1 MPFPA
6 RKHKFIIYFCETK
19 FKGIKKTLKI
29 LRISVA
35 LITIIFATIPILLQS
50 SKIQDVVTH
59 TIIHELSNKLH
70 TQVSV
75 GKIEYK
81 LFNEIAIH
89 NLYVEDQQQDTLL
102 FTKQASARFNFW
114 KFFRGKIL
122 FTSVVFNELNAN
134 LVVDSTGHSNLDF
147 VIQAFK
153 KPQKTDS
160 TNIEYHI
167 KHFELVNSSFA
178 YTNYKNYKEVR
189 QHVLNANKLKFKS
202 INTDISLNVFKR
214 DTLSAEII
222 SFNAIE
228 KSGLIIK
235 NLATKIYGSNNG
247 LTIPEF
253 DLQLP
258 ASRLHLED
266 VSLKLD
272 SLADLKNIVEKV
284 RWNAPISNSYVTLDD
299 LKAIIP
305 EFKNSKGIA
314 TLKGLITGRISS
326 MKFKKLEVKYGK
338 SFLFN
343 ADVDINGLPNLDEA
357 FIYGQI
363 NELHFEKSDVQ
374 DFISDLSKKPFVLPK
389 ELNLLGLVRYK
400 GNITGFL
407 SNLVA
412 YGNLNTNLGSVSTD
426 ILLQFENNFQDL
438 KYNGTIKSGGFQI
451 GKLLANKQLG
461 KVSFDLNTNGTKKE
475 KKDFQGVIKA
485 KVPLLEF
492 NDYSYNDIQFSGKY
506 DGNGFNGKVEV
517 QDENINAHFNGMI
530 DLTQKLPVFDF
541 DLKILNTNL
550 YALHLIK
557 KYPGATLSFNGKT
570 NMVGNSLDNIN
581 GFLRFDS
588 IIFKNKNKILNIEN
602 IQLTSRIEAN
612 SSYIGVSS
620 DIVNGAFNGNFKYST
635 IGETINQI
643 VEKYLPALGAIS
655 KNTKDRL
662 PNHIDVNLQIENT
675 KTISEVMELP
685 YTLEGI
691 STLKGYIDEKSNR
704 IELKGNIPTLR
715 SNKLQFDNITVNC
728 ENLNKQLNLTSRAQ
742 LQESEGLINIFLL
755 ASAAKD
761 SVKTHLGWQNN
772 QKITNAGDIQM
783 AALFRNES
791 GKIATQVSVLPT
803 QIIILDSVWNIH
815 ASKIDLNTDSTIQ
828 VHNFLFDNKKQ
839 FIQIDG
845 KASKNQD
852 DSLIVNMNDLN
863 LEYILNLA
871 RLKGITIGG
880 FVSGKVNLFNLL
892 SQPIYEANLRVKD
905 VKLNHKLIGNARL
918 NSSWDKT
925 NKQLLANGIFTND
938 KNETI
943 ALADGVFVP
952 KTDSLDFMIDARN
965 LSIEFLTPYFESV
978 VQNVKGYG
986 TGKIRMFGPS
996 KFLGFEG
1003 NAFVDKGQAS
1013 VKMLKTSYFF
1023 NDTVR
1028 LTRKTIKFKNVK
1040 IYDQERNQG
1049 TMNGLMTHNGI
1060 FKEMLYDVNIKARNL
1075 LAMNTKTEDN
1085 DYLFGKAYANGTV
1098 HIFGDEKEA
1107 NIIVDAV
1114 SQPKTKCYIN
1124 MGGASNA
1131 SDNSFIKFKSKTEI
1145 KEIVIPKSITSNF
1158 NVKVDLRID
1167 VTPDAEM
1174 ELIIDPKGGD
1184 IITGKGNGNLRVEF
1198 DTFSDIKLY
1207 GTYTIDNGYYLFTLQ
1222 NFIRKE
1228 FKIDQGSTISW
1239 TGDPFNAQV
1248 NIRALYP
1255 LTASLR
1261 DLLDE
1266 SELSSISRTSVPVNC
1281 VLKLNESL
1289 MKPTINFDIILP
1301 SSEERVKQLV
1311 KSVINTDE
1319 MMNRQILYLL
1329 VFNKFYRPDNV
1340 ASSSPTNN
1348 LGTNEAFSFAFSTFS
1363 AQINSLLSQMI
1374 KSNNFS
1380 FGIDYRQSD
1389 QISRDIQ
1396 AQILYQPTNRWL
1408 VNGNFG
1414 YRNDINSTNTNRFI
1428 SDVDIEYLLSEGGKI
1443 RLKGYSHTVDRYR
1456 LTNNGTT
1463 SQGFGFIY
1471 KEDFSTVDELF
1482 KYYWRILSGKP
1493 KTETNNETT
1502 TNN

>member
-1 MPFPA
+1 MI
-6 RKHKFIIYFCETK
+6 RYRNHKFIIYFCETK

-35 LITIIFATIPILLQS
+35 LIIIIFATLPILLQS
-50 SKIQDVVTH
+50 SKIQRFVTQ

-70 TQVSV
+70 SKVTA

-89 NLYVEDQQQDTLL
+89 DLYVEDQQQDTLL

-114 KFFRGKIL
+114 KFFDGKIL
-122 FTSVVFNELNAN
+122 FTSIEFNELYGN
-134 LVVDSTGHSNLDF
+134 LVVDTAGHSNLDF

-160 TNIEYHI
+160 TNVEYRI
-167 KHFELVNSSFA
+167 DRFKLINSAFS
-178 YTNYKNYKEVR
+178 YTNHKNYKEVSR
-189 QHVLNANKLKFKS
+189 NLFNANKLKFNS
-202 INTDISLNVFKR
+202 INADVSLDVFKK
-214 DTLSAEII
+214 DTLSAEIY
-222 SFNAIE
+222 SFSAIE
-228 KSGLIIK
+228 QSGLVIKSFATKIHGSNKGLII
-235 NLATKIYGSNNG
+235 
-247 LTIPEF
+247 PEL

-266 VSLKLD
+266 ISLKID
-272 SLADLKNIVEKV
+272 SLADLKHLTTKV
-284 RWNAPISNSYVTLDD
+284 KWNAPITDAYVSLAD
-299 LKAIIP
+299 LKSFVP
-305 EFKNSKGIA
+305 EFANIHSVA

-326 MKFKKLEVKYGK
+326 LRFQKMEVKYGK
-338 SFLFN
+338 SFVFK
-343 ADVDINGLPNLDEA
+343 ADVDINGLPYLDEA

-363 NELHFEKSDVQ
+363 NELHFEKRDVQ

-389 ELNLLGLVRYK
+389 ELNQLGLIRYK

-438 KYNGTIKSGGFQI
+438 KYNGTVKSTSFQI
-451 GKLLANKQLG
+451 GKLLNNKQLG
-461 KVSFDLNTNGTKKE
+461 KVSFDFNTKGSKKE
-475 KKDFQGVIKA
+475 KKSFQGEIKA
-485 KVPLLEF
+485 KVPIFEF
-492 NDYSYNDIQFSGKY
+492 NDYSYRDIQFGGKY
-506 DGNGFNGKVEV
+506 DGNGFDGKVDV
-517 QDENINAHFNGMI
+517 QDDNIHAHFNGII

-541 DLKILNTNL
+541 ELKLLNTNL
-550 YALHLIK
+550 NALHLIK
-557 KYPGATLSFNGKT
+557 NYPGATLSFIGKT

-588 IIFKNKNKILNIEN
+588 IVFDNKDKILTVDNV
-602 IQLTSRIEAN
+602 QLTSRIEPN

-620 DIVNGAFNGNFKYST
+620 DYINGAFSGNFKYST
-635 IGETINQI
+635 IGQTINQI
-643 VEKYLPALGAIS
+643 VQKYLPALGAIS
-655 KNTKDRL
+655 KNNKNRS
-662 PNHIDVNLQIENT
+662 PNHIDVDLRIENT
-675 KTISEVMELP
+675 KAISDVLALP

-691 STLKGYIDEKSNR
+691 STIKGFIDEKSNR
-704 IELKGNIPTLR
+704 IELKGNVPILK
-715 SNKLQFDNITVNC
+715 SNKLQFDNITLHC
-728 ENLNKQLNLTSRAQ
+728 ENLNQKLSLTSRAQ
-742 LQESEGLINIFLL
+742 LQENAGLINIFLL

-761 SVKTHLGWQNN
+761 SLKTQLGWQNN
-772 QKITNAGDIQM
+772 QQITNAGDIQL
-783 AALFRNES
+783 ATKFRNEA
-791 GKIATQVSVLPT
+791 GKIAAQVSILPT
-803 QIIILDSVWNIH
+803 QVIITDSVWNIH
-815 ASKIDLNTDSTIQ
+815 ASKIDLNTDSTIH
-828 VHNFLFDNKKQ
+828 VRNFLFDSQKQ
-839 FIQIDG
+839 FVKIDG
-845 KASKNQD
+845 VASKKTS
-852 DSLIVNMNDLN
+852 DSLTVSMNDLN
-863 LEYILNLA
+863 LDFILRLTK
-871 RLKGITIGG
+871 LKGISIGG
-880 FVSGKVNLFNLL
+880 FVSGKATLFNLL
-892 SQPIYEANLRVKD
+892 TQPIYEADLSVKD
-905 VKLNHKLIGNARL
+905 VKLNHKLIGDAKL
-918 NSSWDKT
+918 YSTWDKA

-943 ALADGVFVP
+943 ALANGVFVP
-952 KTDSLDFMIDARN
+952 KTDSLDFMIDAHN

-978 VQNVKGYG
+978 VQNVKGWG

-1003 NAFVDKGQAS
+1003 NAFIDKGQAS
-1013 VKMLKTSYFF
+1013 VKMLKTTYFF

-1028 LTRKTIKFKNVK
+1028 LKRKTIEFRNVK
-1040 IYDQERNQG
+1040 VYDQERNQG
-1049 TMNGLMTHNGI
+1049 TMTGLLKHNGI
-1060 FKEMLYDVNIKARNL
+1060 FKEMNYNVNIRAKNL
-1075 LAMNTKTEDN
+1075 LALNTKSEDN
-1085 DYLFGKAYANGTV
+1085 DYFFGKAYANGTV

-1107 NIIVDAV
+1107 NIMVDAV

-1131 SDNSFIKFKSKTEI
+1131 SDNSFIKFKNKSEI
-1145 KEIVIPKSITSNF
+1145 KDTKPKPITSNF
-1158 NVKVDLRID
+1158 NVKVNLQID

-1207 GTYTIDNGYYLFTLQ
+1207 GTYTINNGYYLFTLQ
-1222 NFIRKE
+1222 NLIRKE
-1228 FKIDQGSTISW
+1228 FKIDQGSTIAW

-1266 SELSSISRTSVPVNC
+1266 SDLSTISRTSVPVNC
-1281 VLKLNESL
+1281 VLKLNDNL
-1289 MKPTINFDIILP
+1289 MKPTINFDITLP

-1311 KSVINTDE
+1311 RGIINTDE

-1329 VFNKFYRPDNV
+1329 VFNKFYRPENGTG
-1340 ASSSPTNN
+1340 SSPTNN
-1348 LGTNEAFSFAFSTFS
+1348 LGTNEALSFAFSTFS
-1363 AQINSLLSQMI
+1363 AQMNSWLSQMI

-1389 QISRDIQ
+1389 LISRDIQ
-1396 AQILYQPTNRWL
+1396 AQILYQPNNRWL

-1414 YRNDINSTNTNRFI
+1414 YRNDINSTTTNRFI

-1463 SQGFGFIY
+1463 TQGFGFIY
-1471 KEDFSTVDELF
+1471 KEDFATVDELF
-1482 KYYWRILSGKP
+1482 KYYWKMLIGKP
-1493 KTETNNETT
+1493 KKETNEEVPANKE
-1502 TNN
+1502 

>member
-1 MPFPA
+1 MVIPA

-35 LITIIFATIPILLQS
+35 LIIIIFATIPILLQS
-50 SKIQDVVTH
+50 SKIQDFVTQ
-59 TIIHELSNKLH
+59 TIVRELSNKLH
-70 TQVSV
+70 TKVTISN
-75 GKIEYK
+75 IEYK
-81 LFNEIAIH
+81 LFNEIAIN
-89 NLYVEDQQQDTLL
+89 NLYVEDLQQDTLL

-122 FTSVVFNELNAN
+122 FTSIEFNELNGN
-134 LVVDSTGHSNLDF
+134 LVVDTAGHSNLDF

-160 TNIEYHI
+160 TNIEYRI
-167 KHFELVNSSFA
+167 DHFKLINSSFS
-178 YTNYKNYKEVR
+178 YSNYKNNKDVR
-189 QHVLNANKLKFKS
+189 EHVLNANKLKFTS
-202 INTDISLNVFKR
+202 INTDISLNVFKK
-214 DTLSAEII
+214 DTLNVEII
-222 SFNAIE
+222 SFSAIE
-228 KSGLIIK
+228 KSGLVIK
-235 NLATKIYGSNNG
+235 NLTTKIQGSNNG

-258 ASRLHLED
+258 ASRVHLED

-305 EFKNSKGIA
+305 EFKNMKGVA
-314 TLKGLITGRISS
+314 TLKGLATGRISS
-326 MKFKKLEVKYGK
+326 MMFKKLEVKYGK

-343 ADVDINGLPNLDEA
+343 ADVDINGMPNLDEA

-363 NELHFEKSDVQ
+363 NELHFQKSDVQ

-389 ELNLLGLVRYK
+389 ELNLLGLIRYK

-438 KYNGTIKSGGFQI
+438 KYNGTIKSGGFQL

-461 KVSFDLNTNGTKKE
+461 KVSFDFNTNGTKKE
-475 KKDFQGVIKA
+475 KKAFQGKIKA

-492 NDYSYNDIQFSGKY
+492 NKYSYRDIQFVGKY
-506 DGNGFNGKVEV
+506 DGNGFNGKVDV
-517 QDENINAHFNGMI
+517 QDENIQAHFNGII
-530 DLTQKLPVFDF
+530 DMTHKLPVFDF
-541 DLKILNTNL
+541 ELKLSNTNL
-550 YALHLIK
+550 NALKLINN
-557 KYPGATLSFNGKT
+557 YPGATLSFNGKT

-588 IIFKNKNKILNIEN
+588 IVFKNKNKTLNIEN
-602 IQLTSRIEAN
+602 IQLTSRIEPN
-612 SSYIGVSS
+612 SRYIGVSS
-620 DIVNGAFNGNFKYST
+620 DFVNGSFSGNFKYST
-635 IGETINQI
+635 IGETMKQI
-643 VEKYLPALGAIS
+643 MEKYLPALGAIT
-655 KNTKDRL
+655 KNTKNRL
-662 PNHIDVNLQIENT
+662 ANNINLDLRIENT
-675 KTISEVMELP
+675 KAISEVMELP
-685 YTLEGI
+685 YMLEGI
-691 STLKGYIDEKSNR
+691 STLKGYIDEKSNH
-704 IELKGNIPTLR
+704 IELKGSIPTLR
-715 SNKLQFDNITVNC
+715 SNKLHFENITINC
-728 ENLNKQLNLTSRAQ
+728 ENLNKKLNLSTRAQ
-742 LQESEGLINIFLL
+742 LLESEGLINIFLL

-772 QKITNAGDIQM
+772 QLITNAGDFRM
-783 AALFRNES
+783 TALFRNES
-791 GKIATQVSVLPT
+791 GKIATQIAVLPT
-803 QIIILDSVWNIH
+803 QVIISDSVWNIH
-815 ASKIDLNTDSTIQ
+815 SSKIDFNTDSTIQ

-845 KASKNQD
+845 KASKNQN

-863 LEYILNLA
+863 LEYLLKLA
-871 RLKGITIGG
+871 RLKGISIGG
-880 FVSGKVNLFNLL
+880 FVTGKVNLFSLL
-892 SQPIYEANLRVKD
+892 SKPIYEANLSVKD
-905 VKLNHKLIGNARL
+905 VKLNQKLIGDAKL

-943 ALADGVFVP
+943 ALAGGVYVP
-952 KTDSLDFMIDARN
+952 KNDSLDFMIDARN

-996 KFLGFEG
+996 KILGFEG

-1013 VKMLKTSYFF
+1013 VKMLKTTYFF

-1028 LTRKTIKFKNVK
+1028 LTRKTIKFKNVT

-1049 TMNGLMTHNGI
+1049 TMNGVLTHNGI
-1060 FKEMLYDVNIKARNL
+1060 FKEMSYNINIKARNL
-1075 LAMNTKTEDN
+1075 LAINTKTEDN
-1085 DYLFGKAYANGTV
+1085 DYFFGKAYANGTV
-1098 HIFGDEKEA
+1098 HIFGDEKVA
-1107 NIIVDAV
+1107 NIIVNAV
-1114 SQPKTKCYIN
+1114 SQPNTKCYIN

-1145 KEIVIPKSITSNF
+1145 KEIAKPKAITSNF

-1198 DTFSDIKLY
+1198 DTFTDIKLY
-1207 GTYTIDNGYYLFTLQ
+1207 GTYAINSGYYLFTLQ
-1222 NFIRKE
+1222 NLIRKE

-1239 TGDPFNAQV
+1239 TGNPFDAQV
-1248 NIRALYP
+1248 NLRALYP

-1266 SELSSISRTSVPVNC
+1266 TELTSISRTSVPVNC
-1281 VLKLNESL
+1281 VLKLSESL

-1311 KSVINTDE
+1311 RSIINTDE
-1319 MMNRQILYLL
+1319 MMNRQIIYLL
-1329 VFNKFYRPDNV
+1329 VFNKFYRPDNG
-1340 ASSSPTNN
+1340 ANSSPANN
-1348 LGTNEAFSFAFSTFS
+1348 LGTNEALSFAFSTFS
-1363 AQINSLLSQMI
+1363 AQMNSWLSQMI

-1396 AQILYQPTNRWL
+1396 AQILYQPTNRLL

-1414 YRNDINSTNTNRFI
+1414 YRNDINSTSTNRFI
-1428 SDVDIEYLLSEGGKI
+1428 SDVDIEYLLSVGGKI

-1471 KEDFSTVDELF
+1471 KEDFATVDELF
-1482 KYYWRILSGKP
+1482 KYYWRILTGKT
-1493 KTETNNETT
+1493 KTETTNETT
-1502 TNN
+1502 IDK